1 MRFFAHPSVVK
12 RKRSTTM
19 STRPLSLLAVS
30 AAMVVLSG
38 SCSSSSSDTP
48 GGAAAC
54 GTTPTAFDLS
64 MAGRAEGLVI
74 APDGTVYMSNF
85 GTNVM
90 RYVPPYDKGIEKTW
104 ATVPNSWI
112 FGIMLDP
119 KKKVIYAGART
130 PKMMTTP
137 PPMVYKI
144 DTTDPTKFSKLADA
158 EGGINGLTMGDDGS
172 VYYADQCCNAGM
184 ADPERGHIYRI
195 TPEGVKTRVTKTP
208 IDNADGIAFGP
219 DKKLY
224 VIPYLETTCPITRLT
239 LDGTFTETS
248 RDVYVDLTASGGIHG
263 DGIAFDSKNNLYLT
277 AGGLW
282 KVTPDKVV
290 TKLNMQGGANI
301 EFGVGALSCSDIIW
315 ATNSNT
321 IAPMHITSDI
331 TGLDVYWH
339 RN

>member
-1 MRFFAHPSVVK
+1 
-12 RKRSTTM
+12 M
-19 STRPLSLLAVS
+19 SPRRLSLLAACLALVT
-30 AAMVVLSG
+30 AW
-38 SCSSSSSDTP
+38 SCSSSNSDST
-48 GGAAAC
+48 GSNGAATC

-74 APDGTVYMSNF
+74 APDGTVYFSNF
-85 GTNVM
+85 GVNVM

-119 KKKVIYAGART
+119 KRKVIYAGART

-137 PPMVYKI
+137 PPTVYKI
-144 DTTDPTKFSKLADA
+144 DTTDPTKVSKFADA
-158 EGGINGLTMGDDGS
+158 DAGINGLTMGDDGS
-172 VYYADQCCNAGM
+172 LYYADQCCNAGM

-195 TPEGVKTRVTKTP
+195 TPDGVKSRVTKTP

-239 LDGTFTETS
+239 LDSSFTES
-248 RDVYVDLTASGGIHG
+248 ARDVYVDITSNGGIHG
-263 DGIAFDSKNNLYLT
+263 DGIAFDSKGNVYLT
-277 AGGLW
+277 AGGLF

-290 TKLNMQGGANI
+290 TKLDPQGGANI

-315 ATNSNT
+315 ATNSGT
-321 IAPMHITSDI
+321 VPPKHITGDT
-331 TGLDVYWH
+331 TGMDVYWH